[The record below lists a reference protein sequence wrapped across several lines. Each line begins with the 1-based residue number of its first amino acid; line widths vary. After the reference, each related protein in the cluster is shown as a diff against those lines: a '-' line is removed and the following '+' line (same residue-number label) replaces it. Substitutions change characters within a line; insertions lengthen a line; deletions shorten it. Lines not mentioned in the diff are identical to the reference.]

1 MPEVEVVLGVTIICV
16 GKLKEDY
23 LKAACAEYIKR
34 LGAYCKFSVVEVDE
48 EFLTK
53 GRDEGSIKRA
63 EGARILAKIPNSS
76 YVVVLE
82 VVGKQLSSDDFAK
95 HIDRT
100 MSDGVGRIVFVIGG
114 SLGLSQEVI
123 QRADY
128 SLSFSKMT
136 FPHQLMRVVL
146 LEQVYRALNVL
157 HGGKY
162 HK

>member
-1 MPEVEVVLGVTIICV
+1 MLGITIICV

-23 LKAACAEYIKR
+23 LRAACSEYTKR
-34 LGAYCKFSVVEVDE
+34 LGAYCKLSVVEIDE
-48 EFLTK
+48 EFLAK
-53 GRDEGSIKRA
+53 GRDEDSIKRA
-63 EGARILAKIPNSS
+63 EGTRILAKIPSSS
-76 YVVVLE
+76 YVVALAVT
-82 VVGKQLSSDDFAK
+82 GRQLSSDEFAQ
-95 HIDRT
+95 HLNRT
-100 MSDGVGRIVFVIGG
+100 MSDGTGRIVFIIGG
-114 SLGLSQEVI
+114 SLGLSPEVM

-157 HGGKY
+157 NGGKY